1 MKPRKELPALSESQL
16 AIMHIL
22 WDREEATLGDI
33 WSELSAQKPVAKN
46 TVQTLL
52 TRLVEKGWVAY
63 RETGKGF
70 IYRSAQERGAATK
83 QILGRVLDVAFQG
96 STEGLVMTL
105 LESRRI
111 SPEEAA
117 RLRKLIDNAEEGH

>member
-1 MKPRKELPALSESQL
+1 MKAKKELPALSEAQL
-16 AIMHIL
+16 AIMHVL
-22 WDREEATLGDI
+22 WDQGESTLGEI
-33 WSELSAQKPVAKN
+33 WARLAAQKPVAKN

-52 TRLVEKGWVAY
+52 TRLVEKGWVEY

-70 IYRSAQERGAATK
+70 LYRSARERNAATR
-83 QILGRVLDVAFQG
+83 QILGRVLEAAFQG

-117 RLRKLIDNAEEGH
+117 RLRKLIDEAEAES